1 MAITASLNG
10 NPMPTIQRD
19 FINTNLENAADVV
32 TLDNSMY
39 TDFVD
44 NTHGL
49 WEFNYETLSQDEYD
63 ALRAAYDDQFTTNQ
77 YPLLSIPYYSVEDRP
92 VRMYMNEKNIWNNC
106 GSVQGLQI
114 KFRETAQ
121 LPPEES

>member
-1 MAITASLNG
+1 MITATLNG
-10 NPMPTIQRD
+10 VAMPMIQRD

-49 WEFNYETLSQDEYD
+49 WEFNYAVLSQAEYD
-63 ALRAAYDDQFTTNQ
+63 ALRAAYDEQFLTGQ
-77 YPLLSIPYYSVEDRP
+77 YPLLSIPYYSVLDRP

-114 KFRETAQ
+114 EFRETAQ